1 MMAKLIMLI
10 LGWFTQHLIVTVFKY
25 IFSGFIGLASYKFI
39 KTLIDK
45 YINSAISQL
54 NGIGELSAVVN
65 LAGFDTAISIILG
78 AFAIRASIMAMG
90 LVVVNPQG
98 S

>member
-1 MMAKLIMLI
+1 MAKLIMII
-10 LGWFTQHLIVTVFKY
+10 LGWFTQHLIFSFFKY

-39 KTLIDK
+39 KNLIDK
-45 YINSAISQL
+45 YINSAVSEL
-54 NGIGELSAVVN
+54 NGVGELSAVIN

-90 LVVVNPQG
+90 LVVISPEQG
-98 S
+98 A